1 MNAKS
6 IISFKLGNGYGVIV
20 LPTPLKQLTIAH
32 RLTLCSV
39 AFVFRINSLPEVL
52 GVREIQGD
60 IGGVVLC
67 SEVADVLLKGSDD
80 FLQIADNRD
89 EIFTPI
95 KLFLI
100 DLAGTV
106 GKEVSINPKINGS
119 LPTMPL
125 LSLRRRGELGGC
137 STHLLGRWTIRD

>member
-1 MNAKS
+1 M
-6 IISFKLGNGYGVIV
+6 
-20 LPTPLKQLTIAH
+20 
-32 RLTLCSV
+32 
-39 AFVFRINSLPEVL
+39 
-52 GVREIQGD
+52 
-60 IGGVVLC
+60 
-67 SEVADVLLKGSDD
+67 LKGSDD
-80 FLQIADNRD
+80 LFQIANNRD

-137 STHLLGRWTIRD
+137 STHRLGRWTIRD